1 MGAKTG
7 GAVLDR
13 IVYRWQERDLLG
25 ARGLGPVATSLAPD
39 RLPGWARELRSYVGM
54 QVDVE
59 TGPYTSVCW
68 ARTTAGPALI
78 HREFALH
85 GHEAIPGNVAHVVV
99 DPGRV
104 LGPHVVLALGVFDW
118 AAGGPPLD
126 DMPQGYHLE
135 GIGSEGLVALAHE
148 RAAALR
154 AAARDRRDAL
164 ERVAETLFARPRAA
178 LSLLQRD
185 AGPDPAPLLWGVFDL
200 VSHLVRGSWSFST
213 YESSDDASRPR
224 FVVVPDWPGAD
235 FPGRLRLDVTA
246 AAGTGLYAEAARR
259 LVECYAERSWDETR
273 TLLRQLRPVAELEP
287 EPKAIAILGAIDAL
301 FPSRTRVSLV
311 KARGAVQPAVAARHA
326 APPRG
331 WETIARAAGP
341 GAEAASGLADY
352 LGVPAELDVTGEYLP
367 ERPHSGRHARPDA
380 GGLVDPAAD
389 GPLDAT
395 VEFAVDPGDGPA
407 DAGGGMPPQRAHDA
421 WSGGRGGGPLA
432 RPARPAD
439 RDGAAPI
446 APPEDPYADI
456 PVAADPG
463 FPGDDGSAVRPSAP
477 PAVPAAPAAPRAVP
491 PAARPERTPVLPP
504 HIERPSGP
512 PPAQPETRYLPV
524 ALPVPER
531 PDRPDRPDRPER
543 PERPERPVGGPGAGR
558 AAGYGAAHPTGPRP
572 PGAAPSP
579 RSAAAAARAAA
590 EALAAGPGLPIPPA
604 PSAPP
609 VVAPAAPSERTPR
622 GWDLADW
629 AEDGVAEWALQPLLD
644 ASRWLDAGGAATDR
658 EFREL
663 VGQAGLVP
671 VAVGLE
677 RADEA
682 LLPALVERLG
692 ELVVPSARL
701 PSAREQAAL
710 ERVLAG
716 LDGPMRTL
724 DRCGVP
730 RHQIASIIGQF
741 AAYVLDG
748 CQTDS
753 TADNL
758 AVVVR
763 NLDTVPG
770 TYRPYQQELIRA
782 AVAHGL
788 GARFFEEIG
797 RLWAASRSLLPDPA
811 DPLEG

>member
-39 RLPGWARELRSYVGM
+39 RLPGWARELQAYVGM
-54 QVDVE
+54 KVDVE

-68 ARTTAGPALI
+68 ARTTAGPALV

-135 GIGSEGLVALAHE
+135 GIASEGLVALAHE
-148 RAAALR
+148 RAAGLR
-154 AAARDRRDAL
+154 AAARGRRDAL

-246 AAGTGLYAEAARR
+246 PPGTGLYAEAARR
-259 LVECYAERSWDETR
+259 LVECYAERPWEQTR
-273 TLLRQLRPVAELEP
+273 ALLRQLRPVAELEP
-287 EPKAIAILGAIDAL
+287 EPKAIAILDAIDTL
-301 FPSRTRVSLV
+301 FPSRVSLV
-311 KARGAVQPAVAARHA
+311 KARGPARPAVEARQA

-331 WETIARAAGP
+331 WDTIARAAGP
-341 GAEAASGLADY
+341 GAEAASAAAVFGHGLADY
-352 LGVPAELDVTGEYLP
+352 LGVPAELDVTGTYPGEYLP
-367 ERPHSGRHARPDA
+367 EGPHSGRHARPNTDVDA
-380 GGLVDPAAD
+380 AS
-389 GPLDAT
+389 
-395 VEFAVDPGDGPA
+395 
-407 DAGGGMPPQRAHDA
+407 GMPPQRSHDS
-421 WSGGRGGGPLA
+421 WSGGRGGGPRA
-432 RPARPAD
+432 RSARAGD
-439 RDGAAPI
+439 VD
-446 APPEDPYADI
+446 DPYADV

-463 FPGDDGSAVRPSAP
+463 PLEEDLPEVPGVPDVPEVPVAARPAQHAAP
-477 PAVPAAPAAPRAVP
+477 PAPSA
-491 PAARPERTPVLPP
+491 AARPERTPVLPP

-512 PPAQPETRYLPV
+512 APTQPETRYLPV

-531 PDRPDRPDRPER
+531 PER
-543 PERPERPVGGPGAGR
+543 PEQPRGPGRPVGGPGAGR
-558 AAGYGAAHPTGPRP
+558 VAAYP
-572 PGAAPSP
+572 PGPPPGVAPGSAP
-579 RSAAAAARAAA
+579 PEATPPGPPLGSAAAAARAAA
-590 EALAAGPGLPIPPA
+590 ALSAVPAGPTAA
-604 PSAPP
+604 PAPP
-609 VVAPAAPSERTPR
+609 VVAPAPPSERTAR
-622 GWDLADW
+622 GWDLAGW

-644 ASRWLDAGGAATDR
+644 ASRWLDGGGATGDR

-663 VGQAGLVP
+663 VGRAGLVP

-682 LLPALVERLG
+682 LLPALVERLA
-692 ELVVPSARL
+692 ELVVPSPRL

-716 LDGPMRTL
+716 LDGPMRAL

-770 TYRPYQQELIRA
+770 TYRPYQQELIGA

>member
-1 MGAKTG
+1 MAAKTG

-25 ARGLGPVATSLAPD
+25 ASGLGPVATSLAPD
-39 RLPGWARELRSYVGM
+39 RLPGWARELEPYVGM
-54 QVDVE
+54 EVDVE
-59 TGPYTSVCW
+59 TGPYTSMCW
-68 ARTTAGPALI
+68 ARTTSGPALI

-85 GHEAIPGNVAHVVV
+85 GRDGVPGNVAHVVV
-99 DPGRV
+99 DPGRA

-126 DMPQGYHLE
+126 DMPQGYHLQ
-135 GIGSEGLVALAHE
+135 GLASEELVAVAYE
-148 RAAALR
+148 RAAGLR

-178 LSLLQRD
+178 LSLLRRD

-213 YESSDDASRPR
+213 YESVDDASRPR
-224 FVVVPDWPGAD
+224 FVVVPNWPGED
-235 FPGRLRLDVTA
+235 YPGRLRLDVTA
-246 AAGTGLYAEAARR
+246 SAGTGLFAEAARR
-259 LVECYAERSWDETR
+259 LVECYAERPWEETR
-273 TLLRQLRPVAELEP
+273 SLLRRLRPVAELEP
-287 EPKAIAILGAIDAL
+287 EPKAVAILDTMDAML
-301 FPSRTRVSLV
+301 PPKVSLV
-311 KARGAVQPAVAARHA
+311 KSRRADGPAAAARYDG
-326 APPRG
+326 PPRG
-331 WETIARAAGP
+331 WETLARAAAGP
-341 GAEAASGLADY
+341 GVAAS
-352 LGVPAELDVTGEYLP
+352 P
-367 ERPHSGRHARPDA
+367 EP
-380 GGLVDPAAD
+380 V
-389 GPLDAT
+389 
-395 VEFAVDPGDGPA
+395 GDGPA
-407 DAGGGMPPQRAHDA
+407 ADPASPPELEATGEFGGTGGMPPQRAHEA
-421 WSGGRGGGPLA
+421 WSGGGAGGGGPRA
-432 RPARPAD
+432 RSARTPNPSGTEAAPEVAPEVAPGTGEFAGVPEPPTPRAREVAPAPRNEPPGPRPGAEGAPPVRPAR
-439 RDGAAPI
+439 AA
-446 APPEDPYADI
+446 
-456 PVAADPG
+456 V
-463 FPGDDGSAVRPSAP
+463 
-477 PAVPAAPAAPRAVP
+477 VP
-491 PAARPERTPVLPP
+491 PHV
-504 HIERPSGP
+504 ERPSGP
-512 PPAQPETRYLPV
+512 APAQPETRYLPV

-531 PDRPDRPDRPER
+531 PDRPDRPERPDRPQ
-543 PERPERPVGGPGAGR
+543 GGPG
-558 AAGYGAAHPTGPRP
+558 
-572 PGAAPSP
+572 
-579 RSAAAAARAAA
+579 AARAAA
-590 EALAAGPGLPIPPA
+590 RGPVRPGSAGVARAAAAALSADPAA
-604 PSAPP
+604 PSAQDAAPGPAPASAP
-609 VVAPAAPSERTPR
+609 VVAPQAPPPERTPR
-622 GWDLADW
+622 DWDADGW
-629 AEDGVAEWALQPLLD
+629 AEDGVAEWAMRPLVD
-644 ASRWLDAGGAATDR
+644 ASQWLATGGATGDR

-663 VGQAGLVP
+663 MGRAGLVA

-682 LLPALVERLG
+682 LLGALLERLA
-692 ELVVPSARL
+692 ELVVPSPQL

-716 LDGPMRTL
+716 LDSPMRTL

-753 TADNL
+753 TADHL